1 MNFSGGKWK
10 EKSVV
15 TALWDKQIKVF
26 LNLLQLKNWEFSNKL
41 KSSENYAPLTLL
53 VKQLIK
59 GLRNINLALFPTLLI
74 PVLGKI

>member
-26 LNLLQLKNWEFSNKL
+26 LVTAVEKL
-41 KSSENYAPLTLL
+41 RIQQQT
-53 VKQLIK
+53 
-59 GLRNINLALFPTLLI
+59 
-74 PVLGKI
+74 